1 MPSRSGPQ
9 RQKSCNMN
17 PRNTVGPGRI
27 RINHTLP
34 TILVMLVVVLS
45 MAGRTL
51 GQNNG
56 GIDEIIHQ
64 YTTEHENSNLVY
76 SSTEKT
82 DGETDDEYTDDDEII
97 SFSKLST
104 LFVPTFSPKTASPT
118 RRTTNKPV
126 AGDTG
131 ITNFDDDPGDDF
143 PNNDIDTDYF
153 YGYYGG
159 TDDIDDYNDDFF
171 SVSIGPTNRWWYKF
185 FQMYLLST
193 DFSL

>member
-1 MPSRSGPQ
+1 MNPQ
-9 RQKSCNMN
+9 R
-17 PRNTVGPGRI
+17 TVGPGRI
-27 RINHTLP
+27 RINHTFS
-34 TILVMLVVVLS
+34 TILVMLIVVLS

-82 DGETDDEYTDDDEII
+82 DGETDGKYTDDDEII
-97 SFSKLST
+97 SFSKLSN
-104 LFVPTFSPKTASPT
+104 VPSFSKTPFPVGD
-118 RRTTNKPV
+118 RTDKPV
-126 AGDTG
+126 AGDIA

-143 PNNDIDTDYF
+143 LNNDIDTDYF

-171 SVSIGPTNRWWYKF
+171 SVSIGPTN
-185 FQMYLLST
+185 S
-193 DFSL
+193 